1 MSPDCI
7 GINFETGVS
16 RLVGTEGFGAR
27 NKLIEVPKKLKEE
40 DMEHYDVVIVGGGPA
55 GSSAAIYTA
64 RADLKTVVLD
74 KDPHAGALA
83 LAHVIAN
90 YPGVR
95 TDISG
100 IELLDSMKNQAKS
113 FGAVFEREKVNGLDL
128 RNAHQKMVF
137 TASGKVFG
145 AKAVVLATGAMG
157 KSTKIPGEQE
167 FLGAGVS
174 YCATC
179 DAAFYKGQVVAVA
192 GRTGEAVEESKV
204 LSRFAGK
211 VYLLCPGKSFVASDE
226 EVESL
231 SLLPNIEVCYNASIT
246 SINGG
251 DQVESLS
258 ISDRE
263 EPLEVDGVF
272 LYLTG
277 SAPIIDY
284 TGGQLEQV
292 ETGCLKV
299 DSSLSA
305 SVPGVFAAGDVVCK
319 EIKQAVIVASEG
331 CRAALQVDKYLRGRD
346 KPKSDYH

>member
-1 MSPDCI
+1 M
-7 GINFETGVS
+7 
-16 RLVGTEGFGAR
+16 
-27 NKLIEVPKKLKEE
+27 

-64 RADLKTVVLD
+64 RADLRTIVLD
-74 KDPHAGALA
+74 KDPHAGALGM
-83 LAHVIAN
+83 AHVIAN

-95 TDISG
+95 SDISG
-100 IELLDSMKNQAKS
+100 IGLLDSMKNQAKS
-113 FGAVFEREKVNGLDL
+113 FGAGFAREKVTGLDL
-128 RNAHQKMVF
+128 RNAHEKLVF
-137 TASGKVFG
+137 TASGKVFR

-157 KSTKIPGEQE
+157 KSAKIQGEQE
-167 FLGAGVS
+167 LLGAGVS

-211 VYLLCPGKSFVASDE
+211 VYLLCPTTTFAVSDG

-231 SLLPNIEVCYNASIT
+231 SFLPNVEVLYNKRISA
-246 SINGG
+246 INGRN
-251 DQVESLS
+251 QVESLS
-258 ISDRE
+258 ISGQDA
-263 EPLEVDGVF
+263 PLEVDGVF

-284 TGGQLEQV
+284 AGGQLEQV
-292 ETGCLKV
+292 ETGCLKI
-299 DSSLSA
+299 DTSFST

-346 KPKSDYH
+346 KARSDYH

>member
-1 MSPDCI
+1 MHRD
-7 GINFETGVS
+7 NEVFES
-16 RLVGTEGFGAR
+16 R
-27 NKLIEVPKKLKEE
+27 NKLIEVPEKLREVG
-40 DMEHYDVVIVGGGPA
+40 MEHYDVVIVGGGPA

-64 RADLKTVVLD
+64 RADLGTVVLD
-74 KDPHAGALA
+74 KDPHAGALGM
-83 LAHVIAN
+83 AHVIAN

-100 IELLDSMKNQAKS
+100 IELLDSMIDQAKS
-113 FGAVFEREKVNGLDL
+113 FGAGFEREKVTGLDL
-128 RNAHQKMVF
+128 RDTHEKMVF

-157 KSTKIPGEQE
+157 KSAKIPGEQE
-167 FLGAGVS
+167 LLGAGVS

-211 VYLLCPGKSFVASDE
+211 VYLLCPGKSFAASDE

-231 SLLPNIEVCYNASIT
+231 SFLSNVEVLYNQRIS
-246 SINGG
+246 SINGRN
-251 DQVESLS
+251 QVESLS
-258 ISDRE
+258 VSGRDT
-263 EPLEVDGVF
+263 PLEVDGVF

-284 TGGQLEQV
+284 TGDQLEQV
-292 ETGCLKV
+292 ESGCLKV
-299 DSSLSA
+299 DSSFST

>member
-1 MSPDCI
+1 
-7 GINFETGVS
+7 
-16 RLVGTEGFGAR
+16 
-27 NKLIEVPKKLKEE
+27 
-40 DMEHYDVVIVGGGPA
+40 MEHCDVVIVGGGPA
-55 GSSAAIYTA
+55 GSTAAIYTA

-74 KDPHAGALA
+74 KDPHAGALGM
-83 LAHVIAN
+83 AHVIAN

-95 TDISG
+95 SDISG
-100 IELLDSMKNQAKS
+100 IELLEKMKNQAKS
-113 FGAVFEREKVNGLDL
+113 FGAGFEREKVTGLDL
-128 RNAHQKMVF
+128 GDAHEKKVF

-157 KSTKIPGEQE
+157 KSLKIPGEQE
-167 FLGAGVS
+167 LLGAGVS

-211 VYLLCPGKSFVASDE
+211 VYLLCPGKSFVASEE
-226 EVESL
+226 EVGSL
-231 SLLPNIEVCYNASIT
+231 SLLPNVEVCYNARIT

-251 DQVESLS
+251 NQVESLS
-258 ISDRE
+258 IAERE
-263 EPLEVDGVF
+263 APLDVDGVF

-277 SAPIIDY
+277 SAPITDY
-284 TGGQLEQV
+284 TGGQLEQF
-292 ETGCLKV
+292 ETGCIKV
-299 DSSLSA
+299 DSSFST
-305 SVPGVFAAGDVVCK
+305 SVPGVFAAGDLVCK

-331 CRAALQVDKYLRGRD
+331 CRAALQVDKFLRGRD